1 MVDNDRLDPQHS
13 ALGCMLLDSNLIG
26 SAVQQLDD
34 SDFTSAPCRLV
45 WQAMTRLWRSG
56 AEIDPVIIRKEL
68 AGFDNATAF
77 LVELMDVTP
86 TTANFNHYLRL
97 MKEQAALDS
106 LREIGEALM
115 GVQRME
121 DAAPLLAKAN
131 AVTVRKKDRP
141 RMGVDEMLR
150 SFAEDHATAKEPEY
164 IPWIL
169 GKLQN
174 KLYAE
179 LGDMVIIA
187 GRPSDGKTSFALA
200 NAWHQ
205 AQKYRVG
212 FYSLETGCKKI
223 RDRSIAQQVGIDL
236 GRIKHNAIS
245 DPEWQ
250 LFGMAAGQL
259 PGRELEIIEAAGMT
273 VDEIFADAV
282 ASRFQVIYVDYMQII
297 RASNPRE
304 INRTNIVADISVR
317 MHQLS
322 RSTGILTVALAQ
334 VSRAAVE
341 NGKPRMPQLT
351 DLKES
356 GQIEQDAD
364 AVMFI
369 WRKETER
376 NDSQRGLFV
385 AKNKEGEI
393 GCFDLHMQ
401 GNLQQFAECVPE
413 PQPGAAPGW
422 DKNCPF

>member
-1 MVDNDRLDPQHS
+1 MVEGDRLSPQYS
-13 ALGCMLLDSNLIG
+13 ALGCMLLDSSLIG
-26 SAVQQLDD
+26 AAIQQLDD
-34 SDFTSAPCRLV
+34 GDFTAAPCRMV
-45 WQAMTRLWRSG
+45 WQAMKRLWSAG
-56 AEIDPVIIRKEL
+56 AKIDPVIIRNEL
-68 AGFDNATAF
+68 AGFENATAF
-77 LVELMDVTP
+77 LVELMDITP
-86 TTANFNHYLRL
+86 TTANFSRYLRL
-97 MKEQAALDS
+97 MKEQSALDALHEIGAALLAAQS
-106 LREIGEALM
+106 VEE
-115 GVQRME
+115 
-121 DAAPLLAKAN
+121 AAPLLTKASG
-131 AVTVRKKDRP
+131 VTVQKKDRP
-141 RMGVDEMLR
+141 RMGVTEMLR
-150 SFAEDHATAKEPEY
+150 SFEEDHATAREPEY
-164 IPWIL
+164 VPWIL
-169 GKLQN
+169 GKLQS

-179 LGDMVIIA
+179 PGDVIVIA

-205 AQKYRVG
+205 AKKYRVG

-250 LFGMAAGQL
+250 LFGMESGSLAE
-259 PGRELEIIEAAGMT
+259 RSMDVIEAAGMT

-282 ASRFQVIYVDYMQII
+282 ASRYEVIYVDYMQII
-297 RASNPRE
+297 RPTNPRE
-304 INRTNIVADISVR
+304 VNRTAIVADISVR

-393 GCFDLHMQ
+393 GCFALHMK
-401 GNLQQFAECVPE
+401 GNLQQFAEIAPE
-413 PQPGAAPGW
+413 PQTGAAPGW